1 MITEQDIIVDHL
13 AKEAIEIL
21 NQNITIG
28 DLIRED
34 KQRMIELLDDADIKE
49 PYASICIDH
58 WFEYMI
64 EKTSKMVKTKKEA
77 S

>member
-13 AKEAIEIL
+13 AQEAVEIL

-28 DLIRED
+28 ELIRED

-49 PYASICIDH
+49 PYASICINH
-58 WFEYMI
+58 WLKETVKLM
-64 EKTSKMVKTKKEA
+64 KTVKEA